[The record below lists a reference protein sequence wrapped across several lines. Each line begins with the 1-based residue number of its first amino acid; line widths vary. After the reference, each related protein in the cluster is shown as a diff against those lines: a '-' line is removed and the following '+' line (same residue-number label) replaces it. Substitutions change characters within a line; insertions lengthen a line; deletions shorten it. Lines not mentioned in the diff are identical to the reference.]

1 MTTVSISAQTSA
13 QTNPA
18 SVFKLFILIPAM
30 RAVLAPSV
38 LFMGESVWSMICS
51 DTEAVPT

>member
-18 SVFKLFILIPAM
+18 SAFKLFILIPAM

-38 LFMGESVWSMICS
+38 LFMGECVWSMIHS
-51 DTEAVPT
+51 DKEAVPT

>member
-30 RAVLAPSV
+30 REVLASSV
-38 LFMGESVWSMICS
+38 LFMEECVMSMIRS
-51 DTEAVPT
+51 DKQAVPT